1 VKSSEEVESRLRSL
15 PSSASLRPADEHAIA
30 EIHPW
35 PQESSPRRAK
45 HLALSVS
52 GAAAVIVVA
61 IILINV
67 LAAYFAPKYQRAL
80 ADSGV
85 GPISERL
92 LSGVGLKSGDL
103 TVVGDSATSAGHTLN
118 LVGAYADG
126 LRSVLFVTIDGKG
139 VAGNP
144 KQYGMHPGEWG
155 INYDGVT
162 LTDQFGHS
170 YGGVGLGGPTDLQFQ
185 PLAWPASEVGGRLT
199 LHITGIWAMW
209 RIAEQGPNKVIDTD
223 ALTTHG
229 DWSLHVTLISARYH
243 TIALPE
249 PVHTPMADYAF
260 TGITASETEM
270 ILRWTISGPAN
281 DQLRSQQSIFQP
293 PNTDPMAS
301 PLARDYFT
309 PRVYDANGS
318 ELQMQ
323 DWGYQWPKSGPAR
336 GEMAVFIHGPGRY
349 RIQLGSALSAPD
361 LEPWVVVP

>member
-1 VKSSEEVESRLRSL
+1 
-15 PSSASLRPADEHAIA
+15 
-30 EIHPW
+30 
-35 PQESSPRRAK
+35 
-45 HLALSVS
+45 
-52 GAAAVIVVA
+52 
-61 IILINV
+61 
-67 LAAYFAPKYQRAL
+67 
-80 ADSGV
+80 
-85 GPISERL
+85 
-92 LSGVGLKSGDL
+92 
-103 TVVGDSATSAGHTLN
+103 
-118 LVGAYADG
+118 
-126 LRSVLFVTIDGKG
+126 VTIDGKG

-229 DWSLHVTLISARYH
+229 DWSLHVTLISAPYH

-336 GEMAVFIHGPGRY
+336 GEMTVFIHGPGRY
-349 RIQLGSALSAPD
+349 RIQLGSALSARD